1 MWIGVVA
8 KSPPIAGVPFISL
21 VERKEEEEEVNP
33 LILKSSSRN
42 SVSSGSRILW
52 TITFESRMILQNI

>member
-8 KSPPIAGVPFISL
+8 KSPPSWRSVYKF
-21 VERKEEEEEVNP
+21 EREEEEEEVNP

-42 SVSSGSRILW
+42 CRPDLGY
-52 TITFESRMILQNI
+52 FGQ